1 MIVPM
6 KKVSFVVTN
15 DSKKDALKKLRT
27 LGVVHLE
34 QIYGSSEKLSQL
46 KETNNQ
52 LEEVLMLLSD
62 IKYDKKTVEQ
72 KKLSS
77 SNVVEKVKITIQYKR
92 LFLQKKEIGKS
103 IH

>member
-15 DSKKDALKKLRT
+15 NAKKDALKELRK

-34 QIYGSSEKLSQL
+34 QISGSSEKLTQL
-46 KETNNQ
+46 KETYNQ
-52 LEEVLMLLSD
+52 LEEVELLLSE

-72 KKLSS
+72 KKLSTS
-77 SNVVEKVKITIQYKR
+77 HVVEKVSKLGFFEK
-92 LFLQKKEIGKS
+92 LQNNEQ
-103 IH
+103 